1 MMSQWIQEITEGI
14 PSTLPTGPT
23 MDPNVPRAPRR
34 ENILTESEERL
45 ALANALRYFP
55 ATLHPELAPE
65 FAEELRTYGRIY
77 MYRYRPHHEMRARP
91 IQSYPA
97 RSVQAAA
104 IMHMIQNNLDPAVA
118 QHPYELVTYGGNGVF
133 QNWAQYRLT
142 MQYLS
147 EMKSKPWSCTPAIRS
162 ASFRHTLMPSVV
174 RPTGWSSRTIRL
186 RKTIL
191 MSALGVPSQT
201 DRR

>member
-1 MMSQWIQEITEGI
+1 
-14 PSTLPTGPT
+14 

-55 ATLHPELAPE
+55 AALHPELAPE

-77 MYRYRPHHEMRARP
+77 MYRYRPHHEMKARP

-118 QHPYELVTYGGNGVF
+118 QHPYELVTYGGNGAVF
-133 QNWAQYRLT
+133 RIGLNIGDHAIPVGDDEEQTLVMYSGHPLGLFPSHPDAPRSGRDQRDGHPELFVCGRL
-142 MQYLS
+142 YS
-147 EMKSKPWSCTPAIRS
+147 D
-162 ASFRHTLMPSVV
+162 V
-174 RPTGWSSRTIRL
+174 RARCVEL
-186 RKTIL
+186 R
-191 MSALGVPSQT
+191 PD